1 MEGLPGESGLVHYQA
16 VCQDWDIQAGCR
28 GLTHKNSLS
37 SESAVKNAT
46 LQMPTGLC
54 EAGMGS
60 MERDGVVGKPNRYV
74 YEIHTQIFKLYSITW
89 MKTPFVL

>member
-1 MEGLPGESGLVHYQA
+1 
-16 VCQDWDIQAGCR
+16 
-28 GLTHKNSLS
+28 
-37 SESAVKNAT
+37 
-46 LQMPTGLC
+46 MPTGLC